1 MKRRP
6 RGDLP
11 QGPPVRPAERLL
23 IGQIPRIEAD
33 RILCTSLGR
42 AQFAAEY
49 ARASPQAAVACHF
62 LDLYLAQE
70 AESVHA
76 GAAENLSILCASDF
90 PDEEFDAAVL
100 PLTRGG
106 DAELARD
113 QMQAAHQALRIGGR
127 LFAAVDNPRDKWLH
141 EELQKL
147 FPKVTREPAG
157 QGVVYSA
164 AKIQPLKKVK
174 SFEAE
179 FAFRDQGRLI
189 KAFSRPGVFSHR
201 HLDTGARAMLE
212 AMEVHEGNRVLDL
225 GCGSGV
231 LSLAAALRA
240 PGVQVHAV
248 DSNARAIQC
257 TLRGAEL
264 NGLSNITVQLDAD
277 ARVEPLGSYDLVVA
291 NPPYYSHYRISE
303 IFAQCAAEALKAGG
317 VALFVTKKVD
327 WYMKMLPN
335 WFEDIAVREVRSFQI
350 VSAIGRGPGE

>member
-1 MKRRP
+1 
-6 RGDLP
+6 
-11 QGPPVRPAERLL
+11 LL
-23 IGQIPRIEAD
+23 IEQIPRLAAHHV
-33 RILCTSLGR
+33 LCTSLGR

-49 ARASPQAAVACHF
+49 ARANPQAAVACHF

-76 GAAENLSILCASDF
+76 DGPENLSILCASDF
-90 PDEEFDAAVL
+90 PDEEFDAVVL

-113 QMQAAHQALRIGGR
+113 QMQAAHEALRTGGR
-127 LFAAVDNPRDKWLH
+127 MFAAVDNPRDKWLH

-147 FPKVTREPAG
+147 FPKVTRQPAAH
-157 QGVVYSA
+157 GVVYSA
-164 AKIQPLKKVK
+164 MKAQPLKKVK
-174 SFEAE
+174 AFDAE

-212 AMEVHEGNRVLDL
+212 AMEVREANRVLDL

-240 PGVQVHAV
+240 PGVRVHAV

-264 NGLSNITVQLDAD
+264 SGLSNITVQLDAD
-277 ARVEPLGSYDLVVA
+277 ARVEPVGSYDLVVA

-303 IFAQCAAEALKAGG
+303 IFAQCAAETLRRGG
-317 VALFVTKKVD
+317 VALFVTKNVD
-327 WYMKMLPN
+327 WYVKMLPN
-335 WFEDIAVREVRSFQI
+335 WFDEIAVREVRRFQI
-350 VSAIGRGPGE
+350 VSAVGRGPE